1 MTDQF
6 SWSFR
11 VCHIQVHLYMTLRVL
26 RHKSMYIWYWG
37 INLCIYGYNYNI
49 PVVIVVVLLL
59 LPTGIIYTA
68 PELIV
73 VPPLP
78 PAGDKFDA
86 VATSEETPLFL
97 FSGMELVPVPRIN
110 VNCRIHILLFTYYQ
124 LMLMPVAP
132 RVVVRVDVLVS
143 CFIIPLDFL
152 TMSTRL

>member
-1 MTDQF
+1 
-6 SWSFR
+6 
-11 VCHIQVHLYMTLRVL
+11 
-26 RHKSMYIWYWG
+26 MYIWDKH
-37 INLCIYGYNYNI
+37 NI
-49 PVVIVVVLLL
+49 PVIVVVLLL
-59 LPTGIIYTA
+59 LPTGIIHTA

-73 VPPLP
+73 VPPL

-110 VNCRIHILLFTYYQ
+110 VNCRIHVLLFTYYQ